1 MEKSEV
7 LTYWIESSDT
17 DYKAMNHLFEKGDY
31 SWSLFVGHLVIE
43 KLLKACF
50 VKHVSSDP
58 PKVHN
63 LLRLVEKCELQL
75 TEDQLNQI
83 DTITA
88 FNMTARYDSVKREF
102 FKKCT
107 KPYTKIWLEHIKGL
121 RKWIKKEHLS

>member
-1 MEKSEV
+1 MDKSEL

-50 VKHVSSDP
+50 VKYVSSEP
-58 PKVHN
+58 PKIHN
-63 LLRLVEKCELQL
+63 LLRLVEKGKLQL
-75 TEDQLNQI
+75 TDDQRNQI

-88 FNMTARYDSVKREF
+88 FNMAARYDSVKA
-102 FKKCT
+102 
-107 KPYTKIWLEHIKGL
+107 
-121 RKWIKKEHLS
+121 